1 MTPWLRPLASA
12 VVLGALG
19 GVAGAVNVAPEEP
32 PQFKAC
38 KACHKVGEGAL
49 NGVGPHLDGLMG
61 RIAGGVSGFSYSS
74 AMVEKGRE
82 GLVWTPETLDA
93 YLAKPNAYVPG
104 TRMSYRG
111 MADAADRAALIAWLG
126 EVTAAEPAEDPAAA
140 PAVAPGIYGGALAL
154 AGDPAYG
161 EYLASECV
169 TCHQVSGR
177 ADGIPSIVGWPKEA
191 FVQALFAYKTN
202 TRSHEV
208 MRMVTMSLGDEE
220 IASLAAYFGGLTPE

>member
-1 MTPWLRPLASA
+1 
-12 VVLGALG
+12 
-19 GVAGAVNVAPEEP
+19 
-32 PQFKAC
+32 
-38 KACHKVGEGAL
+38 L